1 MKNIFKS
8 VSSYIRVLLKF
19 LGPGF
24 MVAVGYL
31 DPGNW
36 ATDMQGGSQYGY
48 RLLFIILISNLV
60 AIFLQNLTIRLGTI
74 SGLDLAAA
82 SRRFFPTWVNLI
94 LYVLAE
100 AAIIAEVIGSAIAL
114 NLLFPNL
121 PLQVGVAITATDV
134 LIVLLFYNDEPDS
147 DGDQMQSTSARIV
160 NYFEIFV
167 MLLVVVVGVCFV
179 VELAYSDIVAKDVFR
194 GFLPSKEIFT
204 DPSCLYSAIGIIG
217 ATVMP
222 HNLYLHSFITQGR
235 CQEWRGRRPRVVK
248 DEAGVWVVKSP
259 EKYVC
264 KEGDEDNLDA
274 RRRKVARDIK
284 NAKNKK
290 QPFPSEKEQVSAVI
304 SDKDQITI
312 DLDIEPIEDRVD
324 IEYLSRY
331 ININMRK
338 NLHYGLVDLIF
349 ALCFAFFVNCAIL
362 MVASANFYYAPEAQ
376 RHTVEDLFSAHE
388 LLYRYIGPPAAV
400 IFALALLCAGQS
412 STLTTTLA
420 GQVIMSGF
428 LGMSS
433 RPWVRR
439 IITRLVAIVPAMV
452 AASLAGRNG
461 LSTMLVASQVALSV
475 QLPFAVIPLII
486 FTSMKRCM
494 KLDLVVEYRG
504 DIKKQRTQNG
514 FDRAIALWRDQMIHI
529 FHPSKLSQMITF
541 MLDSI
546 HTAKK
551 LTKQDIADKSG
562 IGIGIDIAIDENI
575 PLPIVIAEE
584 TQPAVRLDEWPASI
598 VKTNGKYTNT
608 IAIILSLILI
618 GLNVYMIVAL
628 GLGI

>member
-60 AIFLQNLTIRLGTI
+60 AIFLQNLTIRLSTI

-100 AAIIAEVIGSAIAL
+100 AAIIATDIAEVIGSAIAL

-121 PLQVGVAITATDV
+121 PLQVGVTITATDV

-274 RRRKVARDIK
+274 RRH
-284 NAKNKK
+284 
-290 QPFPSEKEQVSAVI
+290 
-304 SDKDQITI
+304 
-312 DLDIEPIEDRVD
+312 IEPIEDRVD

-412 STLTTTLA
+412 STLTATLA
-420 GQVIMSGF
+420 GQ
-428 LGMSS
+428 
-433 RPWVRR
+433 
-439 IITRLVAIVPAMV
+439 
-452 AASLAGRNG
+452 
-461 LSTMLVASQVALSV
+461 
-475 QLPFAVIPLII
+475 
-486 FTSMKRCM
+486 
-494 KLDLVVEYRG
+494 
-504 DIKKQRTQNG
+504 
-514 FDRAIALWRDQMIHI
+514 
-529 FHPSKLSQMITF
+529 
-541 MLDSI
+541 
-546 HTAKK
+546 
-551 LTKQDIADKSG
+551 
-562 IGIGIDIAIDENI
+562 
-575 PLPIVIAEE
+575 
-584 TQPAVRLDEWPASI
+584 
-598 VKTNGKYTNT
+598 
-608 IAIILSLILI
+608 
-618 GLNVYMIVAL
+618 
-628 GLGI
+628 

>member
-1 MKNIFKS
+1 

-60 AIFLQNLTIRLGTI
+60 AIFLQNLTIRLSTI

-100 AAIIAEVIGSAIAL
+100 AAIIATDIAEVIGSAIAL

-121 PLQVGVAITATDV
+121 PLQVGVTITATDV

-222 HNLYLHSFITQGR
+222 HNLYLHSFITQ
-235 CQEWRGRRPRVVK
+235 
-248 DEAGVWVVKSP
+248 
-259 EKYVC
+259 
-264 KEGDEDNLDA
+264 
-274 RRRKVARDIK
+274 
-284 NAKNKK
+284 
-290 QPFPSEKEQVSAVI
+290 
-304 SDKDQITI
+304 
-312 DLDIEPIEDRVD
+312 DRVD

-412 STLTTTLA
+412 STLTATLA

-494 KLDLVVEYRG
+494 
-504 DIKKQRTQNG
+504 
-514 FDRAIALWRDQMIHI
+514 
-529 FHPSKLSQMITF
+529 
-541 MLDSI
+541 
-546 HTAKK
+546 
-551 LTKQDIADKSG
+551 
-562 IGIGIDIAIDENI
+562 
-575 PLPIVIAEE
+575 
-584 TQPAVRLDEWPASI
+584 
-598 VKTNGKYTNT
+598 
-608 IAIILSLILI
+608 
-618 GLNVYMIVAL
+618 
-628 GLGI
+628 